1 MASPP
6 AATPYWL
13 LSASLDVRPK
23 TNSSRRR
30 AAIRLKLD
38 CSCDT
43 LPSLTNAT
51 TAYCT
56 FGSLLMSAFS
66 SASVAMARA
75 AGPTCF
81 FM

>member
-1 MASPP
+1 MASLP
-6 AATPYWL
+6 AGTPYCC
-13 LSASLDVRPK
+13 LSASLEVRPNA
-23 TNSSRRR
+23 NSSRRR

-43 LPSLTNAT
+43 LPSLTKAT

-56 FGSLLMSAFS
+56 AGSLFISAFS
-66 SASVAMARA
+66 SASVVMVRA